1 MASFIIVHN
10 SILLCICLCRL
21 DDDEYFVD
29 KLTPDH
35 AGLVGSYYKRI
46 NEDPTIVEKYFQH
59 IISLYDLT
67 AGIFKRSDPSNP
79 IAWTLYGDLGK
90 AIHLCIIPEHRGK
103 GLASALGKYLFS
115 QLVQQKIIPV
125 LDQYIDGVLSETKI
139 TKHIMNYSVDRAW
152 RDSATGRCC
161 WLD

>member
-1 MASFIIVHN
+1 
-10 SILLCICLCRL
+10 LG
-21 DDDEYFVD
+21 DDEYFVD

-46 NEDPTIVEKYFQH
+46 SDDPTIVEKYFQH

-90 AIHLCIIPEHRGK
+90 AIHMCIIPEHRGK
-103 GLASALGKYLFS
+103 GLFSVLLKYLFS
-115 QLVQQKIIPV
+115 QLVQQNIIPV
-125 LDQYIDGVLSETKI
+125 LDQCINGVLSETKI
-139 TKHIMNYSVDRAW
+139 TKHMMNYSVNRAW
-152 RDSATGRCC
+152 RDSATGKCC